1 MNNIIRV
8 AIADDDAIFRSSLY
22 EVLAAREDIELVGT
36 ASDGLRLLKLL
47 ETRPVDVALLDVDM
61 PWLNG
66 IRTAELITE
75 RYPKTA
81 VAMLTAFRDENSLS
95 QALQHNVRGFF
106 TKDLSGEDIAAN
118 IRKVAAGETVLGNRP
133 SQIMVQHFV
142 KTSSRKRDP
151 GLTDAVNNLPR
162 HLRSVF
168 DLLVQGLPN
177 KAIAQKLHLSDST
190 VRSYVSALFDA
201 TGYRTRGELMMAAI
215 DAGDGLRQANTQR
228 LQS

>member
-1 MNNIIRV
+1 
-8 AIADDDAIFRSSLY
+8 
-22 EVLAAREDIELVGT
+22 
-36 ASDGLRLLKLL
+36 
-47 ETRPVDVALLDVDM
+47 M

-177 KAIAQKLHLSDST
+177 KAIAQELHLSDST

-228 LQS
+228 L